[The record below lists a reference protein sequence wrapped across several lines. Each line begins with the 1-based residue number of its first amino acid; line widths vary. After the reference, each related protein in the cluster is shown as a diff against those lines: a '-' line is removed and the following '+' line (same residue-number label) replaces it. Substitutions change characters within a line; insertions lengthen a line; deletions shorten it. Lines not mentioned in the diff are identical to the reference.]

1 MLRIL
6 SFDLLQCQT
15 EVEFQQGK
23 KQLHSLGSQ
32 RVVSVKWKKKKEEEE
47 EEMFSG
53 YSAVNIVAI
62 SLKYCLGGLNGPPL
76 PLSTA

>member
-1 MLRIL
+1 
-6 SFDLLQCQT
+6 
-15 EVEFQQGK
+15 
-23 KQLHSLGSQ
+23 
-32 RVVSVKWKKKKEEEE
+32 
-47 EEMFSG
+47 MFSG